1 MNIIMITVITAMV
14 VTAIILCALAFK
26 VAKREDEYLADM
38 NRRIKELEMD
48 NKTEEL
54 QDEQ

>member
-1 MNIIMITVITAMV
+1 MNIIIITAMV

-38 NRRIKELEMD
+38 NRRIKELE
-48 NKTEEL
+48 NRNREE
-54 QDEQ
+54 QNNDIH